1 VDTSTWN
8 DLFLA
13 HWAGSDRPAIVTP
26 DGSWTGEELLHRA
39 AGSAAWLDEL
49 GFAVVVGVPDR
60 RWGEIVKAVIVARDP
75 ADPPSADDLVALTR
89 ARLAHHKVPAVIEII
104 DELPRNPSG
113 KVLRRRLVG

>member
-49 GFAVVVGVPDR
+49 GFAVVVGVPHR

-75 ADPPSADDLVALTR
+75 ADPPRLTTSSR
-89 ARLAHHKVPAVIEII
+89 SPVRGWPTTRCR
-104 DELPRNPSG
+104 P
-113 KVLRRRLVG
+113 